1 MAGGFPQRLVENL
14 RRVDFAVIARE
25 ASAHIS
31 DQRLEDGPALRVPE
45 HHAGAFFLE
54 VKQIEFAAELAMV
67 ALFGFLDLLQI
78 RIEIFLLRK
87 RRAVD
92 ARQHR
97 IIRFTTRRLTKTLT
111 K

>member
-25 ASAHIS
+25 PAAHIG
-31 DQRLEDGPALRVPE
+31 DQLLEDGPALRVPE

-54 VKQIEFAAELAMV
+54 VEQIEFAAELAMV
-67 ALFGFLDLLQI
+67 ALLGLLDLLEVS
-78 RIEIFLLRK
+78 IEIFLLRK

-92 ARQHR
+92 ARQHW
-97 IIRFTTRRLTKTLT
+97 IVAVAAP
-111 K
+111 

>member
-1 MAGGFPQRLVENL
+1 MAGGFPQGLVENL

-25 ASAHIS
+25 APAHIG

-67 ALFGFLDLLQI
+67 AAFRIPRSASDTHRDLPASQTPC
-78 RIEIFLLRK
+78 
-87 RRAVD
+87 RRCASASD
-92 ARQHR
+92 C
-97 IIRFTTRRLTKTLT
+97 
-111 K
+111 